1 MIDVM
6 VNARQ
11 AAESLALP
19 LYWFTDNTMRA
30 KLHIPHYLLVGMVRF
45 RLSEL
50 ANWAVNI
57 ANNQRIEG
65 VEAQTHEEDQ

>member
-1 MIDVM
+1 
-6 VNARQ
+6 
-11 AAESLALP
+11 
-19 LYWFTDNTMRA
+19 MRA

-50 ANWAVNI
+50 GNWAANI

-65 VEAQTHEEDQ
+65 AQAQTHEEDQ